1 MGTNPEFSLSRLKEE
16 RKTGSV
22 YASLELV
29 TDARGRPMIVTALP
43 SS

>member
-1 MGTNPEFSLSRLKEE
+1 MGTNLEFSLSRLKEE
-16 RKTGSV
+16 GKTGNV

-29 TDARGRPMIVTALP
+29 TDARGRSMIVPTLL